1 MEKARELKP
10 DALYRVCDPA
20 QLDFHTTDDLEDLS
34 GVVGQQRALDAIEV
48 GVGIKHFGYNLF
60 VLGPAGTGKR
70 TIVEQYLR
78 QQAKSKNTPSD
89 WCYVHNFSDQQKPQ
103 VIELPA
109 GMGKKLRDDMES
121 LLEDLQSA
129 IPAALEA
136 EEHQSQVEEVE
147 RKAKAEHEREF
158 NELAKKALES
168 GIQVVRTPG
177 GYGMAPMKDG
187 EVITPEDFN
196 QLSKEEQQKIEEA
209 VEDLQVDLKEL
220 VEKIPERRKRVR
232 QKVKDLNHQATRF
245 AIGNSLDQVK
255 QKYASVPKVK
265 AYLEAV
271 ERDIV
276 ENADQF
282 LQPDEDVPPILRM
295 QSQDESSFQ
304 RYRVNLLVDNSGTQ
318 GVPVVYEDH
327 PNYQNLLGRIEH
339 RAQMGTLVT
348 DFTLI
353 RSGAIHRAN
362 GGFLIIDA
370 LRLLQQPYAWEGLK
384 RALHAGH
391 IKIESL
397 AESLSLVSGV
407 SLEPEPVP
415 LNPKIVMIGER
426 IIYYLMYQYD
436 RDFAELFKVAA
447 DFDDSFDRTAEN
459 IAVYSR
465 LIATLV
471 RRECQRPFDKTAVA
485 RVIEHSARLAEDS
498 EKLSA
503 QVQSISD
510 LIRESDY
517 WASQSGVETVDASHV
532 EKAIDRQIYRVD
544 RIRERIQEEI
554 RRGTFLI
561 DTEGEQV
568 GQVNGLSVLDL
579 GNFSFG
585 RPTRITANTRL
596 GKGEVVDIER
606 EVELGGAIHSKGVMI
621 ISSFLATRFAKD
633 HPLSLSAS
641 LVFEQSYGMIE
652 GDSASVAELCALLS
666 ALADAAVKQSLAV
679 TGSVNQ
685 HGLVQ
690 PIGGVNEKVEGFF
703 DVCQQR
709 GLTGSQG
716 VLIPAS
722 NVKHLML
729 RRDVVQAVAD
739 SRFQIYA
746 IDTIDQAASLL
757 TGVKAG
763 ERDAKGNFPD
773 GSLNQRVAAYLQDL
787 LRLRQKY
794 SDSHDGGSDDGD
806 Q

>member
-1 MEKARELKP
+1 METARELKP
-10 DALYRVCDPA
+10 DDLYRACDPA
-20 QLDFHTTDDLEDLS
+20 QLEFETTDDLEDLV
-34 GVVGQQRALDAIEV
+34 GVVGQQRALDAIQV

-60 VLGPAGTGKR
+60 VLGPVGAGKR

-78 QQAKSKNTPSD
+78 KQAESETTPAD
-89 WCYVHNFSDQQKPQ
+89 WCYVHNFADPQKPD
-103 VIELPA
+103 VIALPA
-109 GMGKKLRDDMES
+109 GLGKELRGDMEA
-121 LLEDLQSA
+121 LVEELQSA

-147 RKAKAEHEREF
+147 RKAKAEHEKEF
-158 NELAKKALES
+158 NELAKKALED

-187 EVITPEDFN
+187 EVITPEEFDK
-196 QLSKEEQQKIEEA
+196 LSKEEQQRIEHA
-209 VEDLQVDLKEL
+209 VESLQDDLKQL
-220 VEKIPERRKRVR
+220 VEKVPERRKQAR
-232 QKVKDLNHQATRF
+232 QAIKELNHQATRF

-255 QKYASVPKVK
+255 QKYAEIEKVS
-265 AYLEAV
+265 AYLDAV
-271 ERDIV
+271 ERDII
-276 ENADQF
+276 ENADDF
-282 LQPDEDVPPILRM
+282 LEPDEEVPPILRM
-295 QSQDESSFQ
+295 PQQDESTFR
-304 RYRVNLLVDNSGTQ
+304 RYEVNLLVDNSETHGM
-318 GVPVVYEDH
+318 PVVYEDH

-353 RSGAIHRAN
+353 KSGAVHRAN
-362 GGFLIIDA
+362 GGYLIIDA

-391 IKIESL
+391 VKIESL

-415 LNPKIVMIGER
+415 LNTKIVMIGER
-426 IIYYLMYQYD
+426 IIYYLMYHYD

-447 DFDDSFDRTAEN
+447 DFDDSFDRTSEN
-459 IAVYSR
+459 VAVYSR

-485 RVIEHSARLAEDS
+485 RVIEQSARLADDS
-498 EKLSA
+498 EKISA
-503 QVQSISD
+503 QVQDVAD
-510 LIRESDY
+510 LLRESDY
-517 WASQSGVETVDASHV
+517 WAGQSGDEAVNASHV
-532 EKAIDRQIYRVD
+532 EKAIERQIYRVD
-544 RIRERIQEEI
+544 RIRSRIQEEI
-554 RRGTFLI
+554 RRGTFMI
-561 DTEGEQV
+561 DTDGEQV

-585 RPTRITANTRL
+585 RPTRITANARL

-621 ISSFLATRFAKD
+621 ISSFLATRYAKD

-666 ALADAAVKQSLAV
+666 ALADAPLKQALAV

-685 HGLVQ
+685 HGMVQ
-690 PIGGVNEKVEGFF
+690 PIGGVNEKIEGFF

-709 GLTGSQG
+709 GLNGSQG
-716 VLIPAS
+716 VLIPAT

-729 RRDVVQAVAD
+729 RRDVVQAVAEKQ
-739 SRFQIYA
+739 FHIFA
-746 IDTIDQAASLL
+746 VETIDHAATLL
-757 TGVKAG
+757 TGIEAG
-763 ERDAKGNFPD
+763 ERDSQGNYPT
-773 GSLNQRVAAYLQDL
+773 GSLNGRVAAYLQNL
-787 LRLRQKY
+787 FKLRQQY
-794 SDSHDGGSDDGD
+794 SKSDDGGD
-806 Q
+806 DDSVE